1 MKLMEQYS
9 FGHWLRLKRKVL
21 DLTRE
26 QLAERVGY
34 FAANLRQYQMD
45 MVFDDRV
52 EVEEQLGNYARAA
65 LIEAAVEE
73 AVEQGRAKII
83 EQAIANVLEQNDV

>member
-1 MKLMEQYS
+1 MEQYS